1 MNREIRYERDLMH
14 VYMVLPA
21 DGEASDYRHAM
32 ILENRIPGFLPV
44 RMRQRNGKEEY
55 YYDISSQV
63 SLEEYLEHR
72 PLSADF
78 LRQLV
83 FTICRLPEALRDY
96 LLTEE
101 SLVLE
106 PETIFYREDRG
117 QFLLCLYPEG
127 KQEVK
132 ASLRTLI
139 KYLMGKADP
148 EEASCGVLCYELY
161 GLLQKENFC
170 LSEFQAALEQNTVSD
185 SPKEPEKKKRAKQF
199 FAGRRNGGIMKPVR
213 REA

>member
-1 MNREIRYERDLMH
+1 MSREIRYERDLMH

-21 DGEASDYRHAM
+21 SGGPADYRHGM

-44 RMRQRNGKEEY
+44 RMRQRNGEEEY
-55 YYDISSQV
+55 LYDISSQV

-72 PLSADF
+72 PLSAGF
-78 LRQLV
+78 LRQLA
-83 FTICRLPEALRDY
+83 FTVCRLPEALRDF
-96 LLTEE
+96 LLSEE

-117 QFLLCLYPEG
+117 QFLLCLYPDG

-132 ASLRTLI
+132 ENLRALL
-139 KYLMGKADP
+139 KYLMEKADP
-148 EEASCGVLCYELY
+148 EDASCGALCYELY
-161 GLLQKENFC
+161 GRLQKENFC
-170 LSEFQAALEQNTVSD
+170 LSEFQAVLEENAAKD
-185 SPKEPEKKKRAKQF
+185 APKEPEKKKRAKQF
-199 FAGRRNGGIMKPVR
+199 FAGRRNSGIMKPVR